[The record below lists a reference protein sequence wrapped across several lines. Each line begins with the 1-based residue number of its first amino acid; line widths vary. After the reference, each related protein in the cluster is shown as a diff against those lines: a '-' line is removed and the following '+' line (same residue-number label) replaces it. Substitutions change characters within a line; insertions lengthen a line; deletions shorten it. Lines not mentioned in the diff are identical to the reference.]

1 MTRALMSASLTL
13 NGIRTFAP
21 GSTWPTGSTTMSLR
35 LTPAR
40 IWRKNFRTRN
50 WSSRLD
56 DSTPESRSAPPVEPA
71 SCVSAA
77 VLTCVSFPRPT
88 AKVRSSMEE
97 ATSAIDCGRFW
108 IPSVNTT
115 IALSV

>member
-1 MTRALMSASLTL
+1 
-13 NGIRTFAP
+13 
-21 GSTWPTGSTTMSLR
+21 MSLR

-56 DSTPESRSAPPVEPA
+56 DRTPESRRAPPVDPA
-71 SCVSAA
+71 ICVSAA
-77 VLTCVSFPRPT
+77 VLTWVSFPRPT
-88 AKVRSSMEE
+88 ANVRSSMEE
-97 ATSAIDCGRFW
+97 ATSVIDWGRFW

-115 IALSV
+115 MALSV